1 MENKINLFGKS
12 FNFNTGAVVKWNNFS
27 ERKDFYGI
35 LIEMKESDVGGRK
48 VLYGKVLSF
57 GESCP
62 KAVLAIKL
70 RHISDKK
77 LFIDESKGAIA

>member
-35 LIEMKESDVGGRK
+35 LIEMKESDVGGR
-48 VLYGKVLSF
+48 VAGPSVGGDQDF
-57 GESCP
+57 GE
-62 KAVLAIKL
+62 
-70 RHISDKK
+70 D
-77 LFIDESKGAIA
+77 G